1 MVANTRVRF
10 DVCFTVNSRQQV
22 TPVCQQLGSSLSRLF
37 GGGTFYNNAEGATGY
52 WTADSHLFLEE
63 YPTDA
68 MSEPLV
74 VFSVSV
80 LPDQQTFAFEHIK
93 TELQQ
98 IKNTFLTNSSYVHI
112 ESQVVESH
120 HFKLD

>member
-10 DVCFTVNSRQQV
+10 DICFTVNSRHQI
-22 TPVCQQLGSSLSRLF
+22 TPVCQQLGTKLSRLF
-37 GGGTFYNNAEGATGY
+37 GGVTFYNNAEGATGY
-52 WTADSHLFLEE
+52 WTADSHLFLAE
-63 YPTDA
+63 YPSEA

-80 LPDQQTFAFEHIK
+80 VPDKQASALEYIK
-93 TELQQ
+93 SELQQ